1 MTDRNETL
9 FEENKIE
16 NSENTT
22 VEIINGTSDNDTLNG
37 TSGDDLL
44 KGYAGNDI
52 LRGNDGA
59 DSFEGGAG
67 NDYIYADK
75 DDLSIDG
82 GDDTDA
88 LILHGIV
95 ENVIISLD
103 DGDDEG
109 ALYVEG
115 MKGADIYNIENIY
128 AGAGNDVLE
137 GNSANNRLRGGE
149 GADTLYGMDGHD
161 TIYGDGGGDTYY
173 GGAGNDELHGHLE
186 DILVDGGEGSDF
198 YRLHTQ
204 TANLTIT
211 LGDDGEA
218 GQVTYNGQ
226 AGAELYN
233 IERVM
238 PR

>member
-44 KGYAGNDI
+44 KGGAGDDI

-59 DSFEGGAG
+59 DSFEGGVG
-67 NDYIYADK
+67 NDYLYADK

-82 GDDTDA
+82 GDGTDA
-88 LILHGIV
+88 LILHVIF
-95 ENVIISLD
+95 ENVTVSLD

-137 GNSANNRLRGGE
+137 GNSANNRLRGGA
-149 GADTLYGMDGHD
+149 GADVLYGMGGDD

-238 PR
+238 TR